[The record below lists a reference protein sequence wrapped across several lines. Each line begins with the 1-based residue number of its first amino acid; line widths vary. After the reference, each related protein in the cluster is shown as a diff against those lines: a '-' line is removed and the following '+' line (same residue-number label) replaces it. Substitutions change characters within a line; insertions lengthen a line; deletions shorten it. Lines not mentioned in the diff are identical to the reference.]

1 MDILPSRIMSDILW
15 AFRGKP
21 FASKQEFEEQ
31 VRQYHVKIVKSAER
45 WKPEALAV
53 QRPQV
58 RVQYMCWRGDD
69 EVEPVVLLESDDGAS
84 FSQGELLYKIH
95 NATVED
101 LRHMD
106 HSFFEGLSL
115 HKQPSKGEAP
125 LYFLSLGS

>member
-21 FASKQEFEEQ
+21 FASQQEFEAQ
-31 VRQYHVKIVKSAER
+31 VRQYHLKIVKSAAR
-45 WKPEALAV
+45 WKPDEIAIP
-53 QRPQV
+53 RPKV

-69 EVEPVVLLESDDGAS
+69 QVEPVVLLESDDGAS

-95 NATVED
+95 NAVIED
-101 LRHMD
+101 LCKLD

-115 HKQPSKGEAP
+115 HKQPPKGEAP